1 MAFGMSPFPL
11 QFGTRQG
18 GGGDPTAITPANAD
32 AFLASLGLTQ
42 AGTGTTWGESGQAV
56 TPLYDVAAGKV
67 PLAVETIGGKKYF
80 GPIVNPAGT
89 NLALRDRD
97 LTNAAWV
104 KTGCTPTLQVGSLGD
119 AAEADGHSLLTATA
133 DNATCIQAI
142 TSSSG
147 ERVTKFWVQTDDED
161 VFVSDGKPTGS
172 ALYED
177 AFGSDTSGEWSGGK
191 GFVDGTITVA
201 GGKLV
206 YTKGANDAAD
216 VRIVRAVSVT
226 TGKTY
231 LQNGTVGK
239 TGAGTAYIIFDHL
252 ATGGG
257 SPFRD
262 SATAGPLYKTATLS
276 TIYVSIALIG
286 GSTGDTVT
294 LDDVSVYEVEE
305 TTVTPGSSL
314 EIETT
319 AYTGANPQLAIRI
332 ANNGDSVRV
341 YGVQHQVAARPLRPY
356 IGPTVASTVTV
367 GARTLSRTLDAD
379 ITDIDV
385 SIIAPSNIGVIFR
398 VHEPSTYTGSVY
410 LYRNGVNYLLAC
422 VRSSSL
428 GSFLQSQISFSVGAE
443 PYNKFDLQ
451 YNDSVC
457 RVRMNNGSWSSV
469 TRYGIDGARVVRIGT
484 EWTGVGAA
492 QSPILAFRDNIG
504 NLLDGKRGWNHRLID
519 TWSA

>member
-177 AFGSDTSGEWSGGK
+177 AFGSDTSGEWSGGQ

-206 YTKGANDAAD
+206 YTKGANDDVD

-356 IGPTVASTVTV
+356 IGPTAASTVTV
-367 GARTLSRTLDAD
+367 GARTLNRTGLSASEVDLDLVMYGASPALKISFMLALD
-379 ITDIDV
+379 NNNMIVIYLFSTRDPNNYVVEFRRSGTQRWGLAIPPDAAQKV
-385 SIIAPSNIGVIFR
+385 SI
-398 VHEPSTYTGSVY
+398 
-410 LYRNGVNYLLAC
+410 
-422 VRSSSL
+422 
-428 GSFLQSQISFSVGAE
+428 QW
-443 PYNKFDLQ
+443 
-451 YNDSVC
+451 NDTVM
-457 RVRMNNGSWSSV
+457 RARLN
-469 TRYGIDGARVVRIGT
+469 DGA
-484 EWTGVGAA
+484 WTSLTYMAPPTMTNLEFGRDAIYFNSWA
-492 QSPILAFRDNIG
+492 SAPILAFRDNIG
-504 NLLDGKRGWNHRLID
+504 NLLDGKQGWNHRLID